1 MFKHSKKTTVI
12 VAAAIAGTLLLT
24 ASSCGN
30 SGIYAD
36 EEATE
41 RQLQQYQDV
50 QPIPFYNWSQY
61 RQTLISIQDAQAQGT
76 ATTSFFFNIGVQN
89 PIKMCPSIGYPVA
102 TTTQLTSP
110 TQYVGSSGAVVDQ
123 MEPTGV
129 YTGDSSGTYV
139 VCVVGGVA
147 VPTYWEG
154 LIQTEGGPA
163 YWDREIGMII
173 NDGTPTVQVQT
184 Q

>member
-50 QPIPFYNWSQY
+50 QPIP
-61 RQTLISIQDAQAQGT
+61 
-76 ATTSFFFNIGVQN
+76 SFFFNIGVQN